1 MVTQLEA
8 EALNNDSAVQD
19 AHGRVLAASQ
29 NLQLKEELFESQ
41 LYRQADLTAARQQ
54 MEIARANK
62 AGADGFLRGA
72 LVTRAD
78 QLGLNSQNVTGN
90 NVFLTGWNPYW
101 RGYYGIGRY

>member
-1 MVTQLEA
+1 
-8 EALNNDSAVQD
+8 VQD

>member
-8 EALNNDSAVQD
+8 EALDNDSAVQE
-19 AHGRVLAASQ
+19 AHGRLLAASQ
-29 NLQLKEELFESQ
+29 NLQLKQEQFESQ

-54 MEIARANK
+54 MEIARANR

-78 QLGLNSQNVTGN
+78 QLGLNSQNVTGS
-90 NVFLTGWNPYW
+90 NVYLTGWNPYW
-101 RGYYGIGRY
+101 RGY